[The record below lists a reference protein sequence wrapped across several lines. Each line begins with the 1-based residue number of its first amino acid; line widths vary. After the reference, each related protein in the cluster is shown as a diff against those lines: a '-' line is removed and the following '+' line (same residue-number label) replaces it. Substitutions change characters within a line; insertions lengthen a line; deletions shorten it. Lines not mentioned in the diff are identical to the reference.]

1 MCWSLTFVEGK
12 SIPGCLVAAHPI
24 FWLAVHDNC
33 DVSKENLLSPIED
46 KGLLASELVNA
57 RAERGWSQADL
68 SEKSGVSKSAL
79 KAYET
84 GRNLPGSRELLALCS
99 ALETTPDQLLL
110 GLHPSRG
117 GAFPANVVQNLTQD
131 FDIMKSRLSAL
142 VNLLT
147 RSEFDSLF
155 TLARGIAISRHSAE
169 TVTKVLREADL
180 YADSSEHISN
190 DQLQQT
196 ARTVAELDGRE
207 HVHRARESA
216 SLTLPSKIK

>member
-1 MCWSLTFVEGK
+1 MPRSRL
-12 SIPGCLVAAHPI
+12 
-24 FWLAVHDNC
+24 FWYAVHDNC

-68 SEKSGVSKSAL
+68 AEKSGVSKSAL

-84 GRNLPGSRELLALCS
+84 GRNLPGSRELLALCT
-99 ALETTPDQLLL
+99 ALEMTPDQLLL

-117 GAFPANVVQNLTQD
+117 GAFPASAVQNLTQD

-169 TVTKVLREADL
+169 TVKKVLNEADL

-190 DQLQQT
+190 DQLEET

-207 HVHRARESA
+207 HVRRVQESA
-216 SLTLPSKIK
+216 SQQLPSKIK